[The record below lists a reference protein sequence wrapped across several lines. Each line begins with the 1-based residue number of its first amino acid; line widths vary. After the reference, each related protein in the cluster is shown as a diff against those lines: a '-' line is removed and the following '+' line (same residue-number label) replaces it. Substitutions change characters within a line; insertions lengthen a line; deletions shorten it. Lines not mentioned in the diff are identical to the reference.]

1 MTILTIL
8 LISPALVLM
17 INNKICIAWSVFGLL
32 ISGQKKFFPLLQIS
46 WLASLLMKHS
56 YGGFI
61 LQAWRHFYMLWEPC
75 VTCTSRS
82 AFHLCNWEKFFSFNC
97 PTCHCKLPLNTDSW
111 MSFGKKIQ
119 VHCTES
125 KTQKSACVALILM
138 KMKPSWEYLEEGPPW
153 IATTGLQVKS
163 RDILGKWVWDQIFSL
178 KLIEE
183 QFLNYEEDEEDF
195 GEKTAGQEAL
205 HMLKQ
210 SMKMFLLL

>member
-1 MTILTIL
+1 
-8 LISPALVLM
+8 
-17 INNKICIAWSVFGLL
+17 
-32 ISGQKKFFPLLQIS
+32 
-46 WLASLLMKHS
+46 MKHS

-75 VTCTSRS
+75 VTCMSRS

-111 MSFGKKIQ
+111 VSFGKKIQ

-153 IATTGLQVKS
+153 IATTDLQVKS

-178 KLIEE
+178 NWLRNSFWIMKKMRKISERKLQAKRHFICWSS
-183 QFLNYEEDEEDF
+183 QWRCFYF
-195 GEKTAGQEAL
+195 F
-205 HMLKQ
+205 
-210 SMKMFLLL
+210 S